1 MQLDG
6 RVAVVTGGASGIGAA
21 CCRRFAREGARVVV
35 ADLDAAGAQA
45 VAREVDGLAVPTDV
59 GREEAVR
66 GLAERAR
73 ARFGRIDLFF
83 SNAGIVRGAG
93 LAEGLEGPGG
103 PFAADADWA
112 QSWSVNLMAHVY
124 AARAVLPEMLARGE
138 GYLVS
143 TASAAGLLL
152 DLGTLPYTVTK
163 HAAVAFAEWLAVS
176 YGERGIRV
184 SCLCPLGVRTPMLEG
199 SSESG
204 LGAHLM
210 QNVKEP
216 EEVAEAVARAIEAEE
231 FLILPHPETREYLRR
246 KGADEERWLAGMK
259 RLRAR
264 TYQGS
269 PRS

>member
-1 MQLDG
+1 
-6 RVAVVTGGASGIGAA
+6 
-21 CCRRFAREGARVVV
+21 
-35 ADLDAAGAQA
+35 
-45 VAREVDGLAVPTDV
+45 
-59 GREEAVR
+59 
-66 GLAERAR
+66 
-73 ARFGRIDLFF
+73 
-83 SNAGIVRGAG
+83 
-93 LAEGLEGPGG
+93 
-103 PFAADADWA
+103 
-112 QSWSVNLMAHVY
+112 MAHVY